1 MISSLSSSLLGGR
14 VCVPGGESPP
24 RSKASGCCGQQDV
37 AGVPGLGSRS
47 RSSRERERPAGVT
60 WRRQGEPRAGDQCRE
75 LSWGRCCHCWGPAP
89 FADLRAQRRPRWWRA
104 QCLRPPAREACH
116 CGPRQPQV
124 WAARP
129 QGGLPGACCM
139 VQTEA
144 VSGPRL
150 LWLGAQLRCEGLHP
164 LCVSTVSPSSRHL
177 SRAPSVALPGA
188 PTQLSAAGREMEA
201 PCAILL
207 ALPARWQFNL
217 CCTEGWY

>member
-24 RSKASGCCGQQDV
+24 RSKASGCCRQQDV

-47 RSSRERERPAGVT
+47 RSSREREGPAGVT

-104 QCLRPPAREACH
+104 RCLRPPARWKPATM
-116 CGPRQPQV
+116 
-124 WAARP
+124 
-129 QGGLPGACCM
+129 ACCM

-150 LWLGAQLRCEGLHP
+150 LWLGAQLCCEGLHP
-164 LCVSTVSPSSRHL
+164 LCVSAVSPSSRHL